1 MIKNNKG
8 FSMVELLA
16 MIIITTVLIYPL
28 MQSLV
33 KNVEINERFLSEQS
47 ATTVANSTLYGLG
60 KINFANIY
68 SLVVLAN
75 TDGDYYIEINAD
87 NCSDLAVANVAD
99 ETICTNI
106 FGIVSNNFT
115 AGSAEYKVF
124 IYNYALSQTYFDA
137 LTAETNTNIPDEVKV
152 EIEKLTPVPDLGYTS
167 PESILRVTVWI
178 QYYNEPP
185 YYVVLSGLIVDET
198 N

>member
-1 MIKNNKG
+1 MLKNNKG
-8 FSMVELLA
+8 FSLVELLA

-33 KNVEINERFLSEQS
+33 KNVEINERLLSEQS

-60 KINFANIY
+60 KVSFANLY
-68 SLVVLAN
+68 SLVDSAN
-75 TDGDYYIEINAD
+75 TSGNYFVEINTD
-87 NCSDLAVANVAD
+87 TCSDLAVVNIAD

-124 IYNYALSQTYFDA
+124 IYN
-137 LTAETNTNIPDEVKV
+137 
-152 EIEKLTPVPDLGYTS
+152 LGYSFIFKTFMS
-167 PESILRVTVWI
+167 HNMTPMT
-178 QYYNEPP
+178 
-185 YYVVLSGLIVDET
+185 G
-198 N
+198 